1 MIMNSID
8 TQPPFVIAAL
18 LAGRL
23 YRMLETAKT
32 MSISSSNAK
41 CISIRGGTK
50 TVGFKPL
57 SDFISD
63 MAKDTISIS
72 SKISY
77 AALQFSITAVNE
89 KRTLSA
95 LHDFNQV
102 INRLPDQDK
111 KDSLNLIINELKAKL
126 RSLSEDQIEY
136 CLLLNG
142 LFDDIAQRIRAAKI
156 IVINS
161 RTEASRAEEYQN
173 NLFSIADNLET
184 CSEDIANEIK
194 ACKIYLENLTDII
207 EKK

>member
-1 MIMNSID
+1 MKLID

-23 YRMLETAKT
+23 YHMLETAKT

-57 SDFISD
+57 SDYISD

-72 SKISY
+72 SKISH

-89 KRTLSA
+89 KRALSA
-95 LHDFNQV
+95 LDDFKNTV
-102 INRLPDQDK
+102 ERLQSKSK
-111 KDSLNLIINELKAKL
+111 KDSLVLVIESLKSQI
-126 RSLSEDQIEY
+126 RSFREDQYNY
-136 CLLLNG
+136 CLLLTD
-142 LFDDIAQRIRAAKI
+142 LFDDIAHRIRAAKI

-184 CSEDIANEIK
+184 CSEDIASEIK
-194 ACKIYLENLTDII
+194 TCRTYLENLTNMI

>member
-1 MIMNSID
+1 MDSVD

-57 SDFISD
+57 SDYISD

-72 SKISY
+72 SKISSI
-77 AALQFSITAVNE
+77 ALQFSITAVNE
-89 KRTLSA
+89 KRALSA
-95 LHDFNQV
+95 LSDFTKV
-102 INRLPDQDK
+102 INKISDQNK
-111 KDSLNLIINELKAKL
+111 KDSLYFINNKL
-126 RSLSEDQIEY
+126 ETKITSLRQQQFDY
-136 CLLLNG
+136 CQLLTI

-173 NLFSIADNLET
+173 NLFSIADNLES
-184 CSEDIANEIK
+184 CSEDIASEIK
-194 ACKIYLENLTDII
+194 TCRFYLVNLKNMI
-207 EKK
+207 ETE

>member
-1 MIMNSID
+1 MNQSD
-8 TQPPFVIAAL
+8 SKPPFVIAAL

-50 TVGFKPL
+50 TVGFKPI

-72 SKISY
+72 SKISA

-89 KRTLSA
+89 QRSLIA
-95 LHDFNQV
+95 LNNFNQV
-102 INRLPDQDK
+102 TERLSSQKK
-111 KDSLNLIINELKAKL
+111 KDSLALLTIQIQQKIACLK
-126 RSLSEDQIEY
+126 EDQYQY
-136 CLLLNG
+136 CLHLSS
-142 LFDDIAQRIRAAKI
+142 LFDDIFQRIRAARI

-173 NLFSIADNLET
+173 NLFSIADDLQT
-184 CSEDIANEIK
+184 CSEDIAREIK
-194 ACKIYLENLTDII
+194 ICTNHLQTLKKMI
-207 EKK
+207 ERK